1 MKLKTVENMKKYTSY
16 SDPQHGWLKVHKK
29 ELVGIEDQISG
40 YSYMRGDYVYL
51 EEDYDLTLFMRERN
65 IDSSNIVT
73 HHTDKLSKIRNYD
86 SYKAYTDEQKI
97 KINELR
103 ERMIVCK
110 NWGKRAIKVIKNASL
125 SSLEYWQSI
134 YNF

>member
-1 MKLKTVENMKKYTSY
+1 MKKYTSY
-16 SDPQHGWLKVHKK
+16 SDPQHGWLKVHKN
-29 ELVGIEDQISG
+29 ELVGIENQISSC
-40 YSYMRGDYVYL
+40 SYMRGDYVYL

-73 HHTDKLSKIRNYD
+73 HHTDKVSKIRNYD
-86 SYKAYTDEQKI
+86 SYKVYTDDQKT

-103 ERMIVCK
+103 ERMRECK
-110 NWGKRAIKVIKNASL
+110 NWSKKAIKNIKNASL